1 MNHIYKQI
9 KINKEIKMKIFLNFK
24 IKNSYKYE
32 ELKYFIQINLKLYLK
47 SRIEMNFKLFGCF
60 VILCLIVLIETSA
73 TKQSDLN
80 EAVESFMKN
89 RNVTKINRKNKK
101 TDRHKKSN
109 MRTTSDKGKL
119 INDLFMFAKNFTVGP
134 TNNKI
139 RIKPNITHI
148 RHKRSTPVGSYYTI
162 SSAYC
167 PYTSVTC
174 NSSYIYRSYDG
185 TCNNL
190 ALNSLYGSKDTPYKR
205 YLSLGYDDG
214 TNSAR
219 QTSTNGSD
227 LPNPRTISITISV
240 PTSTNV
246 LEFNITHLYALFGQ
260 FLTHDITGVSTSTD
274 SDGTEID
281 CPCTSTDESC
291 LGIDWPSNDAYLNQT
306 CLNFTRS
313 SAAFPSFNCTSSYRE
328 QLNLVSSFID
338 GSQIYGLDSTR
349 ASELRTF
356 SKGLLKTSD
365 GITAANKGITN
376 RTYLPLSSDD
386 TCSSSSTSTYY
397 CFYAGEYRT
406 RYTVY

>member
-1 MNHIYKQI
+1 M
-9 KINKEIKMKIFLNFK
+9 
-24 IKNSYKYE
+24 
-32 ELKYFIQINLKLYLK
+32 IQ
-47 SRIEMNFKLFGCF
+47 R
-60 VILCLIVLIETSA
+60 
-73 TKQSDLN
+73 
-80 EAVESFMKN
+80 
-89 RNVTKINRKNKK
+89 
-101 TDRHKKSN
+101 SN
-109 MRTTSDKGKL
+109 QLR
-119 INDLFMFAKNFTVGP
+119 V
-134 TNNKI
+134 
-139 RIKPNITHI
+139 
-148 RHKRSTPVGSYYTI
+148 
-162 SSAYC
+162 
-167 PYTSVTC
+167 
-174 NSSYIYRSYDG
+174 
-185 TCNNL
+185 
-190 ALNSLYGSKDTPYKR
+190 
-205 YLSLGYDDG
+205 
-214 TNSAR
+214 
-219 QTSTNGSD
+219 TSTNNHNNNHNNNCIFSV
-227 LPNPRTISITISV
+227 LLSLIPVACILLFYIFINELINMNNIEISMFMYLIIMNALFMASNIISYLTLSSLINLSV
-240 PTSTNV
+240 YWRSSLLTNV

-356 SKGLLKTSD
+356 SNGLLKTSD